1 ERIAIFAQP
10 FKVVRQG
17 KQAFGFHRS
26 TSMLRVN
33 HKPETKARFLR
44 VSSLHERPELCCE
57 LIGCSEVWMFDT
69 GLQDTG
75 WRRRELT
82 ERRTALKRVA
92 ILATRWL
99 REA

>member
-44 VSSLHERPELCCE
+44 VSRYGEQPSTYFDGPNICPEPAA
-57 LIGCSEVWMFDT
+57 
-69 GLQDTG
+69 
-75 WRRRELT
+75 
-82 ERRTALKRVA
+82 AL
-92 ILATRWL
+92 
-99 REA
+99 